1 MSANTWKVKPLRR
14 MTSEERNGESSDK
27 GLRISTEKIQHL
39 NMRGVSKGDRERI
52 AEKILHHLN

>member
-1 MSANTWKVKPLRR
+1 